1 MCVWWG
7 SWWRRQDS
15 LQKSVLSLIHLVLG
29 LNSGHQVRQQVPLA
43 AELLLALPA
52 VIRALL
58 ALDNLYPVLTVTI
71 AIKELILRDQD
82 AFLKLALA
90 SLILILI
97 LVKK

>member
-1 MCVWWG
+1 MWG

-15 LQKSVLSLIHLVLG
+15 LQKSVLSLIRLVLG
-29 LNSGHQVRQQVPLA
+29 LNSGHQVWQQVPLA

-71 AIKELILRDQD
+71 AIKELIFRGQD
-82 AFLKLALA
+82 AFFKVALA
-90 SLILILI
+90 S
-97 LVKK
+97 V